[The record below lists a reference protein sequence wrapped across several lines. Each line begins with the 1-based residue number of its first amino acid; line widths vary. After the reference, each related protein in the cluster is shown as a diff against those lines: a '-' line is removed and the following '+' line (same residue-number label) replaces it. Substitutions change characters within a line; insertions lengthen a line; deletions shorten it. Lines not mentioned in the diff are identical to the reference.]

1 MMTPWQV
8 QDDPLS
14 RRLAALREWAA
25 MSTELCCNWPELR
38 SISVWYLSC
47 PCLSHGLAYIDTIT
61 VNYGKPST
69 TKKIRNQ
76 ITILWYLCNQKAS
89 WGCLIPHFN
98 IHSDRSRW
106 HPVSVPLLR
115 MILLSSSFLGN
126 FFSRTG
132 FIRRAGWGCWL
143 SLWIKICSW

>member
-25 MSTELCCNWPELR
+25 MSTELNFKASACDNYHACVLV
-38 SISVWYLSC
+38 I
-47 PCLSHGLAYIDTIT
+47 GLAYIDDTIT

-69 TKKIRNQ
+69 TKKFRNQ